1 MILYLDTSAL
11 IKKYFKE
18 TGSDEIISKWQTAT
32 GIVTSSVA
40 YAESLASIYRKK
52 RETKFGNDKL
62 QNILAAFRR
71 DWNSFIRVEVTDDL
85 KEWIDKTVSRYPLR
99 GFDAI
104 HLASAL
110 IVHNSLPEE
119 FLFACYDKKLLS
131 AAHKT
136 GLKTLPDYAADGTP
150 ER

>member
-1 MILYLDTSAL
+1 MILYLEQ
-11 IKKYFKE
+11 FH
-18 TGSDEIISKWQTAT
+18 
-32 GIVTSSVA
+32 
-40 YAESLASIYRKK
+40 
-52 RETKFGNDKL
+52 
-62 QNILAAFRR
+62 
-71 DWNSFIRVEVTDDL
+71 RVEVTDDL

-119 FLFACYDKKLLS
+119 FLFACYDKKLFR

-136 GLKTLPDYAADGTP
+136 GLKTLPESAATGTQ